1 MDITISEYLQTEL
14 PKLFGSHIK
23 LSKKE
28 IGENLLIGHLFANG
42 QLHLKD
48 VLGIPQKRIEYLYA
62 AAFELYQK
70 DQIKDAN
77 RLFLL
82 LCAYDPTSIRFWE
95 GWAITSK
102 LLQQHADALIAYQIL
117 TDLNPIKI
125 SYYLDLAEE
134 FCKMKQI
141 EPAIKCCE
149 AIEYMAKEEPFSSE
163 NPDAPACLQKAT
175 ILHKA
180 LTKKS

>member
-1 MDITISEYLQTEL
+1 MDITITEYLQTEL
-14 PKLFGSHIK
+14 PKLFGSHLK

-28 IGENLLIGHLFANG
+28 IGESLLLGHLFAKG

-48 VLGIPQKRIEYLYA
+48 VLGIPPKRMELLYT

-82 LCAYDPTSIRFWE
+82 LCAYDPTSIRSWE

-102 LLQQHADALIAYQIL
+102 LLQQHQDALIGYQIL
-117 TDLNPIKI
+117 TELNPIKI

-149 AIEYMAKEEPFSSE
+149 AIEYMAKTEPFSSG
-163 NPDAPACLQKAT
+163 NPDAPACLKKAT
-175 ILHKA
+175 ILHQA
-180 LTKKS
+180 LTQKL